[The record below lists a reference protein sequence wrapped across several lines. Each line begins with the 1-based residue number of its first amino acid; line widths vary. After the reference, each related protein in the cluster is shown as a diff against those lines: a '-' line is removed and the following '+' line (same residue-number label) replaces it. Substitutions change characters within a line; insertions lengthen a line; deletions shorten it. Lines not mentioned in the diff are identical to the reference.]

1 MPTNSFVLQSEIE
14 RLTGFGV
21 EKLRKWRQ
29 RFGFPSAEHGVD
41 GRAIYSRES
50 VDRLLVIK
58 RLIEAGFRP
67 GQVVANTADENLK
80 IFADI
85 NLSKSDVERSE
96 STNDF
101 ISLSASPQ
109 SYKDWFEKKYLPL
122 YRKAGLPD

>member
-29 RFGFPSAEHGVD
+29 RFGFPLAEHGAD

-67 GQVVANTADENLK
+67 GQVVAKTAVENLK
-80 IFADI
+80 ILADL
-85 NLSKSDVERSE
+85 NLFKTNVERSE

-122 YRKAGLPD
+122 YRKAGLPE

>member
-1 MPTNSFVLQSEIE
+1 MASTVWLSFGGTQRRWQSHLFTRI
-14 RLTGFGV
+14 R
-21 EKLRKWRQ
+21 R
-29 RFGFPSAEHGVD
+29 
-41 GRAIYSRES
+41 
-50 VDRLLVIK
+50 RLLVIK

-80 IFADI
+80 IFADL